1 MKFLASLFFPLLIMA
16 YYLPLQAQSITSEQ
30 VRNLMEERDEQI
42 KLLLG
47 PEGSDYTQEQRDE
60 LRSIINDIIDYD
72 AMARIALQET
82 YNTIT
87 DEQRTEFVDLFG
99 SIIREQSLNNLD
111 IYRAEVIYDDIIVDS
126 NKASV
131 RTTAVLRNVR
141 TRVSYEVEKRDD
153 LWFITDMAIDDVSTA
168 ESYRRSFQNMIRRR
182 GFDAL
187 LQNLR
192 NRASG

>member
-1 MKFLASLFFPLLIMA
+1 MA